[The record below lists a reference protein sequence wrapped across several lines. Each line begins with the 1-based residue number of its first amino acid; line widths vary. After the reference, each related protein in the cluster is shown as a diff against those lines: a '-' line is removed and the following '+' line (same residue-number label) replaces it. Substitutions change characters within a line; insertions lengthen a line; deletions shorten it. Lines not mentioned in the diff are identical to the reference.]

1 MKTTVKKWGIN
12 GEGIAFH
19 EGKPV
24 FIENAIPDEVIEFDI
39 KSDEGTYLVGE
50 LTRLVEQSSKRRYPL
65 CPIWKEC
72 GGCALM
78 HVKYPAQCKMKEGN
92 LKETLIKYADYN
104 GRILPIIKNPE
115 PLSYRNS
122 CKLPFGEEYGE
133 LYTGMYERDTNHFQ
147 KMERC
152 YVHSKLLEQTRQEVL
167 KIMNEHHLKMYD
179 DKKKTG
185 YRTLV
190 MKEFDSKI
198 QIIFVTGKE
207 DISEEFIHDVTQ
219 LEGVVSIWQSVKT
232 ETKREVFGDMRF
244 IWGEE
249 KMHLQL
255 EDIQLSLLP
264 RSFFQ
269 LNTKQSVNL
278 YNVVKDWMPR
288 SKTTVEAYSGIGAI
302 SLFVKDKAEE
312 IVGVESIQDAVDNA
326 NENAMLNH
334 ADNVSFICEDAG
346 SALAHLV
353 QEKEVDT
360 LIVDPPRSGLDD
372 IMKETIL
379 KSKIKTMIYVSCNPA
394 TLAKDL
400 GVLKKEYRIVKIQPV
415 DMFSQTPH
423 VESVTLLV
431 RNDDYKP
438 RRRFDDRKIV
448 TINQE
453 EMEISN
459 LDVVLMIEKTVTISQ
474 DADSMMINQDVV
486 LMMISQEEMVTISQD
501 VDLMMIVD
509 QNVLQMTNQIVDMVN
524 KTCKDFRQIKLKSF
538 SYLLEIYFRESWH
551 FNDESFKYGWQ

>member
-1 MKTTVKKWGIN
+1 
-12 GEGIAFH
+12 
-19 EGKPV
+19 
-24 FIENAIPDEVIEFDI
+24 
-39 KSDEGTYLVGE
+39 
-50 LTRLVEQSSKRRYPL
+50 
-65 CPIWKEC
+65 
-72 GGCALM
+72 
-78 HVKYPAQCKMKEGN
+78 
-92 LKETLIKYADYN
+92 
-104 GRILPIIKNPE
+104 
-115 PLSYRNS
+115 
-122 CKLPFGEEYGE
+122 
-133 LYTGMYERDTNHFQ
+133 
-147 KMERC
+147 
-152 YVHSKLLEQTRQEVL
+152 
-167 KIMNEHHLKMYD
+167 MNEHHLKMYD

-334 ADNVSFICEDAG
+334 VNNVSFICEDAG

-372 IMKETIL
+372 TMKETIL

-438 RRRFDDRKIV
+438 RRRFDERKNRDYKPRRDGDFKPRRRFDDKKDGDFKPRRRFDDDKPRRRFDDRK
-448 TINQE
+448 
-453 EMEISN
+453 
-459 LDVVLMIEKTVTISQ
+459 DGDYKP
-474 DADSMMINQDVV
+474 
-486 LMMISQEEMVTISQD
+486 
-501 VDLMMIVD
+501 
-509 QNVLQMTNQIVDMVN
+509 
-524 KTCKDFRQIKLKSF
+524 R
-538 SYLLEIYFRESWH
+538 RR
-551 FNDESFKYGWQ
+551 FNDDKPRRRFDDRKDGDYKPRRRFNDDRRSKRFTDDKPNRRYGK

>member
-92 LKETLIKYADYN
+92 
-104 GRILPIIKNPE
+104 
-115 PLSYRNS
+115 
-122 CKLPFGEEYGE
+122 
-133 LYTGMYERDTNHFQ
+133 
-147 KMERC
+147 
-152 YVHSKLLEQTRQEVL
+152 L

-312 IVGVESIQDAVDNA
+312 IIGVESIQDAVDNA

-372 IMKETIL
+372 TMKETIL

-438 RRRFDDRKIV
+438 RRRFDDRK
-448 TINQE
+448 NREYKQRR
-453 EMEISN
+453 
-459 LDVVLMIEKTVTISQ
+459 DGDFKPRRRF
-474 DADSMMINQDVV
+474 DD
-486 LMMISQEEMVTISQD
+486 
-501 VDLMMIVD
+501 
-509 QNVLQMTNQIVDMVN
+509 
-524 KTCKDFRQIKLKSF
+524 KKDG
-538 SYLLEIYFRESWH
+538 
-551 FNDESFKYGWQ
+551 DFKPRRRFDDDRRSKRFTDDKPNRRYGK

>member
-133 LYTGMYERDTNHFQ
+133 LYTGMYERDTNNFQ

-312 IVGVESIQDAVDNA
+312 IIGVESIQDAVDNA

-346 SALAHLV
+346 IALAHLV
-353 QEKEVDT
+353 QEKDVDT

-372 IMKETIL
+372 TMKETIL

-438 RRRFDDRKIV
+438 RRRFDDRK
-448 TINQE
+448 NR
-453 EMEISN
+453 
-459 LDVVLMIEKTVTISQ
+459 DYKPRR
-474 DADSMMINQDVV
+474 DGDFKPRRRFD
-486 LMMISQEEMVTISQD
+486 D
-501 VDLMMIVD
+501 
-509 QNVLQMTNQIVDMVN
+509 
-524 KTCKDFRQIKLKSF
+524 KKDGDFKPRRRFDDDKPRRRFDDRKDGD
-538 SYLLEIYFRESWH
+538 YKPRRR
-551 FNDESFKYGWQ
+551 FNDDKPRRRFDDDKPRRRFDDDRRSKRFTDDKPNRRYGK

>member
-1 MKTTVKKWGIN
+1 MKTTIKKWGIN

-24 FIENAIPDEVIEFDI
+24 FIENAIPEEVIEFDI
-39 KSDEGTYLVGE
+39 KRDEDTYLIGE
-50 LTRLVEQSSKRRYPL
+50 MTRLVEQSSKRRYPL

-78 HVKYPAQCKMKEGN
+78 HVKYPTQCKMKEGN

-104 GRILPIIKNPE
+104 GRILPILKNPE

-152 YVHSKLLEQTRQEVL
+152 YVHSKLLEQTRQAVL

-207 DISEEFIHDVTQ
+207 DLSEEFIHDVTQ

-232 ETKREVFGDMRF
+232 ETKREIFGDMRF

-302 SLFVKDKAEE
+302 SLFVKDKAQE
-312 IVGVESIQDAVDNA
+312 IIGVESIQDAVDNA
-326 NENAMLNH
+326 NENAILNH

-353 QEKEVDT
+353 QEKDVDT

-372 IMKETIL
+372 TMKETIL

-438 RRRFDDRKIV
+438 RRRFDDDKPR
-448 TINQE
+448 
-453 EMEISN
+453 
-459 LDVVLMIEKTVTISQ
+459 
-474 DADSMMINQDVV
+474 
-486 LMMISQEEMVTISQD
+486 
-501 VDLMMIVD
+501 
-509 QNVLQMTNQIVDMVN
+509 
-524 KTCKDFRQIKLKSF
+524 R
-538 SYLLEIYFRESWH
+538 R
-551 FNDESFKYGWQ
+551 FNDDKPRRRFDDRKDGEFKPRRRFNDDKPNRRYGK

>member
-1 MKTTVKKWGIN
+1 
-12 GEGIAFH
+12 
-19 EGKPV
+19 
-24 FIENAIPDEVIEFDI
+24 
-39 KSDEGTYLVGE
+39 
-50 LTRLVEQSSKRRYPL
+50 
-65 CPIWKEC
+65 
-72 GGCALM
+72 
-78 HVKYPAQCKMKEGN
+78 
-92 LKETLIKYADYN
+92 
-104 GRILPIIKNPE
+104 
-115 PLSYRNS
+115 
-122 CKLPFGEEYGE
+122 
-133 LYTGMYERDTNHFQ
+133 
-147 KMERC
+147 
-152 YVHSKLLEQTRQEVL
+152 
-167 KIMNEHHLKMYD
+167 MYD

-438 RRRFDDRKIV
+438 RRRFDDRK
-448 TINQE
+448 NR
-453 EMEISN
+453 
-459 LDVVLMIEKTVTISQ
+459 DYKPRR
-474 DADSMMINQDVV
+474 DGDFKPRRRFD
-486 LMMISQEEMVTISQD
+486 D
-501 VDLMMIVD
+501 
-509 QNVLQMTNQIVDMVN
+509 
-524 KTCKDFRQIKLKSF
+524 KKDG
-538 SYLLEIYFRESWH
+538 
-551 FNDESFKYGWQ
+551 DFKPRRRFDDDKPRRRFDDRKDGDYKPRRRFDDDRRSKRFTDDKPNRRYGK

>member
-1 MKTTVKKWGIN
+1 MKTTIKKWGIN

-24 FIENAIPDEVIEFDI
+24 FIENAIPEEVIEFDI
-39 KSDEGTYLVGE
+39 KRDEDTYLIGE
-50 LTRLVEQSSKRRYPL
+50 MTRLVEQSSKRRYPL

-104 GRILPIIKNPE
+104 GRILPILKNPE

-152 YVHSKLLEQTRQEVL
+152 YVHSKLLEQTRQAVL

-207 DISEEFIHDVTQ
+207 DLGEEFIHDVTQ

-302 SLFVKDKAEE
+302 SLFVKDKAQE
-312 IVGVESIQDAVDNA
+312 IIGVESIQDAVV
-326 NENAMLNH
+326 NH

-346 SALAHLV
+346 IALAHLV
-353 QEKEVDT
+353 QEKDVDT

-372 IMKETIL
+372 TMKETIL

-431 RNDDYKP
+431 RNDDYRPRRRFDEDKP
-438 RRRFDDRKIV
+438 RRRFDADRK
-448 TINQE
+448 
-453 EMEISN
+453 S
-459 LDVVLMIEKTVTISQ
+459 K
-474 DADSMMINQDVV
+474 
-486 LMMISQEEMVTISQD
+486 
-501 VDLMMIVD
+501 
-509 QNVLQMTNQIVDMVN
+509 
-524 KTCKDFRQIKLKSF
+524 RF
-538 SYLLEIYFRESWH
+538 SDDKPNRR
-551 FNDESFKYGWQ
+551 YGK

>member
-1 MKTTVKKWGIN
+1 
-12 GEGIAFH
+12 
-19 EGKPV
+19 
-24 FIENAIPDEVIEFDI
+24 
-39 KSDEGTYLVGE
+39 
-50 LTRLVEQSSKRRYPL
+50 
-65 CPIWKEC
+65 
-72 GGCALM
+72 
-78 HVKYPAQCKMKEGN
+78 
-92 LKETLIKYADYN
+92 
-104 GRILPIIKNPE
+104 
-115 PLSYRNS
+115 
-122 CKLPFGEEYGE
+122 
-133 LYTGMYERDTNHFQ
+133 
-147 KMERC
+147 
-152 YVHSKLLEQTRQEVL
+152 
-167 KIMNEHHLKMYD
+167 
-179 DKKKTG
+179 
-185 YRTLV
+185 

-207 DISEEFIHDVTQ
+207 NLGEEFIHDVTQ

-302 SLFVKDKAEE
+302 SLFVKDKAQE
-312 IVGVESIQDAVDNA
+312 IIGVESIQDAVDNA

-353 QEKEVDT
+353 QEKDVDT

-372 IMKETIL
+372 TMKETIL

-423 VESVTLLV
+423 IETVVLLSHKKPDSVINVKVEFGEGEGKIPLDNIEKRAES
-431 RNDDYKP
+431 YKP
-438 RRRFDDRKIV
+438 KERVTYKMIKEYIEAKHGFKVHTAYIAEVKRDLGLPMYDAPNAVEELKQPRKHP
-448 TINQE
+448 TP
-453 EMEISN
+453 
-459 LDVVLMIEKTVTISQ
+459 EKVEAIK
-474 DADSMMINQDVV
+474 DA
-486 LMMISQEEMVTISQD
+486 
-501 VDLMMIVD
+501 
-509 QNVLQMTNQIVDMVN
+509 
-524 KTCKDFRQIKLKSF
+524 LK
-538 SYLLEIYFRESWH
+538 H
-551 FNDESFKYGWQ
+551 FEVI